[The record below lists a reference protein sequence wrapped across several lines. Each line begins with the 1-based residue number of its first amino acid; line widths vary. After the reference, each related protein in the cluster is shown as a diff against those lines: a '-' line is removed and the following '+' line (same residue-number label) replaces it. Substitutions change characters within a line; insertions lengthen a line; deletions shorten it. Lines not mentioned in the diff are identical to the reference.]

1 MRAWFL
7 TSISSIIIFSSISYI
22 GYFHTYW
29 TKHAK
34 DYNRASIFIKTETC
48 TNPRVRSTLGDF
60 NLCDTSEEILTKTP
74 MVAALYDVAEDL
86 NVCVH
91 NRCSILYVDVTKNL
105 HKWAFVI
112 FVISG
117 VAFWVGI
124 IDLKQMCDKK
134 QLDKFSLQHK
144 IKST

>member
-86 NVCVH
+86 NVCGH

-117 VAFWVGI
+117 FAFWVGI

-134 QLDKFSLQHK
+134 QLDKFSLPHK

>member
-1 MRAWFL
+1 
-7 TSISSIIIFSSISYI
+7 
-22 GYFHTYW
+22 
-29 TKHAK
+29 
-34 DYNRASIFIKTETC
+34 
-48 TNPRVRSTLGDF
+48 
-60 NLCDTSEEILTKTP
+60 

-86 NVCVH
+86 NVCGH

-117 VAFWVGI
+117 FAFWVGI

-134 QLDKFSLQHK
+134 QLDKFSLPHK